1 LRRKIMESKYK
12 TLIPLIIIFF
22 IIGVAVGYVAHKPV
36 TIEKIVTV
44 TVTPIPTPIPIIT
57 PIPTPTSISTPIPT
71 PTVTAT
77 PALSDFTVRNYD
89 PSTDTPTTT
98 IQLTSTGAKP
108 STLSIHL
115 SDTVLFKIAG
125 YSLQYPLTLNL
136 TSVNMSQ
143 EQNLGTSGAVI
154 ASFNTKGIY
163 SFKATVSSG
172 DPNILPLS
180 YGEGTI
186 YVY

>member
-1 LRRKIMESKYK
+1 MESKYK

-22 IIGVAVGYVAHKPV
+22 IIGVAIGYVAHKPE
-36 TIEKIVTV
+36 TIKEIVTV
-44 TVTPIPTPIPIIT
+44 TVTPIPTTT
-57 PIPTPTSISTPIPT
+57 PITTPIQTPTTISTPIPT
-71 PTVTAT
+71 STVT
-77 PALSDFTVRNYD
+77 PALNDFTVRNYD

-115 SDTVLFKIAG
+115 SDTILFKIAG
-125 YSLQYPLTLNL
+125 YSLYYPLTLNL

-143 EQNLGTSGAVI
+143 EQNLGTSGSVI
-154 ASFNTKGIY
+154 VSFNTRGTY